1 MSKEVIDP
9 EWDNVFR
16 KTDEVEEPL
25 VEVLGHI
32 PIFSLLSPRELQRIA
47 RAVHVRR
54 YDPGEVVV
62 RRGVA
67 QSGFYMVHSGS
78 VDIVRLGR
86 SGKSE
91 VVGTL
96 YPPEL
101 LGEFSLLDDSPRS
114 SSIVAAEDNELI
126 GFFKP
131 DLMDILVTR
140 PQMGCKILL
149 RLAEEM
155 AHILRG
161 DYTKLLDMGFPFVEV
176 EEGGVEMDPTAS

>member
-67 QSGFYMVHSGS
+67 QSSAV
-78 VDIVRLGR
+78 
-86 SGKSE
+86 
-91 VVGTL
+91 
-96 YPPEL
+96 
-101 LGEFSLLDDSPRS
+101 
-114 SSIVAAEDNELI
+114 
-126 GFFKP
+126 
-131 DLMDILVTR
+131 
-140 PQMGCKILL
+140 
-149 RLAEEM
+149 
-155 AHILRG
+155 
-161 DYTKLLDMGFPFVEV
+161 
-176 EEGGVEMDPTAS
+176 

>member
-1 MSKEVIDP
+1 MNREIIDP

-16 KTDEVEEPL
+16 KVDEVREPL

-32 PIFSLLSPRELQRIA
+32 PIFSLLSLRELERIA
-47 RAVHVRR
+47 RAVHVRQ
-54 YDPGEVVV
+54 YEPGETVI

-67 QSGFYMVHSGS
+67 QSGFYMINSGS
-78 VDIVRLGR
+78 VHIVRQNRAGE
-86 SGKSE
+86 SE

-96 YPPEL
+96 YPAEL
-101 LGEFSLLDDSPRS
+101 VGEFSLIDDSPRS
-114 SSIVAAEDNELI
+114 SSIVAAEESEII

-131 DLMDILVTR
+131 DLMDILVTK

-161 DYTKLLDMGFPFVEV
+161 DYARLVDMGFPFVEV
-176 EEGGVEMDPTAS
+176 EEHDVELDPTAS